1 MNRQRRLALVLLL
14 AATVVTPLVSL
25 AAAGPAF
32 RVIVNA
38 GNAASAVDRRFLT
51 DAFLK
56 KTTRWPSGE
65 VLRPVDLASDSPA
78 RRRFCEEVLGRS
90 VSAVKSYWQQLIF
103 AGRGVPPP
111 EMDNDE
117 EVIRYVARYSGA
129 VGYVSSLGE
138 ASGVKVVS
146 LK

>member
-1 MNRQRRLALVLLL
+1 MKRFLALLLL
-14 AATVVTPLVSL
+14 LGVATVTPLASV
-25 AAAGPAF
+25 AATPASF

-38 GNAASAVDRRFLT
+38 GNAANVVDRRFLT

-65 VLRPVDLASDSPA
+65 ALRPVDLAGDSPI
-78 RRRFCEEVLGRS
+78 RRRFCEDVLGRS
-90 VSAVKSYWQQLIF
+90 VAAVKSYWQQLIF
-103 AGRGVPPP
+103 SGRGVPPP

-129 VGYVSSLGE
+129 VGYVSTVGE
-138 ASGVKVVS
+138 GRGVKAVA